1 MMKVCVRSF
10 QENLVEKKHH
20 MLARSL
26 RSGPA
31 DRELKPNAATRDLL
45 QVPPCPTLI
54 ICPYCNTH
62 NSHFLLSFLLSENRD
77 VCADKNDDVRGEG
90 YSVEV
95 SILSVC
101 LQKCL

>member
-45 QVPPCPTLI
+45 QVPSV
-54 ICPYCNTH
+54 H
-62 NSHFLLSFLLSENRD
+62 HFSLL
-77 VCADKNDDVRGEG
+77 
-90 YSVEV
+90 
-95 SILSVC
+95 
-101 LQKCL
+101 